1 MEASTQQWSS
11 ELDVETAGVALEDQR
26 EATERASQRHD
37 SLFRR
42 ALGVADILAV
52 ATTLLVSVVLG
63 DTATVRPTA
72 VVIPLIFVVI
82 AKASRLYDR
91 DANVLHHTTL
101 DEIPSLFATATVAA
115 LILWLSDEL
124 VIEGWLTREQVLGF
138 WLLLTTLLLTFRL
151 IARALANK
159 VSTVERCLFVGDED
173 DAGELREKLAQT
185 PAVRAEVI
193 DCIPVSSEPDL
204 REAGRVELRRQI
216 DATVQQ
222 QGIHRLILGP
232 GTTRSGEL
240 PDWIRVIGSS
250 GVKVSVMPDV
260 ARVVT
265 SSTELDRLH
274 GITLVGMRR
283 SKMTLSSYA
292 IKRGVDVVVSASA
305 LLAAAPFV
313 AILALLIKLDSPGP
327 VIFRQQRAGRH
338 GEPFGVLKLRTM
350 FDGAEERKSH
360 LRHLNEAE
368 GVFKIEADPRITG
381 VGAPL
386 RRLHL
391 DELPQLWNVL
401 RGDMSLVGPRPLP
414 LDEDASLVGW
424 HRRRLDMRPGMTG
437 IWQALG
443 SSRISVRE
451 MVKLDYQ
458 YVAHWSLWN
467 DMRIMVLT
475 LRQVLYGRGQ

>member
-1 MEASTQQWSS
+1 MEASTQQWSR
-11 ELDVETAGVALEDQR
+11 ELGLEAADAGPQR
-26 EATERASQRHD
+26 EAIERASQRHD

-42 ALGVADILAV
+42 ALGVADALAV
-52 ATTLLVSVVLG
+52 ATALLAIVLAG
-63 DTATVRPTA
+63 DTATLRPIA
-72 VVIPLIFVVI
+72 IVIPFIFVVV
-82 AKASRLYDR
+82 AKTARLYDR

-101 DEIPSLFATATVAA
+101 DEIPVLFSTATMAA
-115 LILWLSDEL
+115 LFLWLSDEL
-124 VIEGWLTREQVLGF
+124 VIDGWFSREQVLGF
-138 WLLLTTLLLTFRL
+138 WLLLTTLLLTFRS
-151 IARALANK
+151 IARALANQ
-159 VSTVERCLFVGDED
+159 VSTVERCLFVGNED
-173 DAGELREKLAQT
+173 DAEELREKLAQT
-185 PAVRAEVI
+185 PAVRAELVG
-193 DCIPVSSEPDL
+193 CMPVAGDPGPG
-204 REAGRVELRRQI
+204 EAERLELRRRI
-216 DATVQQ
+216 DAAVGQREV
-222 QGIHRLILGP
+222 HRLILGP

-240 PDWIRVIGSS
+240 PDWIRVIGTS

-274 GITLVGMRR
+274 GITLVGMKR

-292 IKRGVDVVVSASA
+292 IKRGVDVVASA
-305 LLAAAPFV
+305 CALLVTAPLLAV
-313 AILALLIKLDSPGP
+313 LALLINLDSPGP
-327 VIFRQQRAGRH
+327 VVFRQQRAGRH
-338 GEPFGVLKLRTM
+338 GTPFEMLKLRTM
-350 FDGAEERKSH
+350 VDGAEEHKSD

-368 GVFKIEADPRITG
+368 GLFKIDADPRITR

-424 HRRRLDMRPGMTG
+424 HRRRLDMRPGLTG

-443 SSRISVRE
+443 SSRISVGE

-467 DMRIMVLT
+467 DIRIMMLT
-475 LRQVLYGRGQ
+475 LRQVLYRRGQ

>member
-1 MEASTQQWSS
+1 MEASTQQWRR
-11 ELDVETAGVALEDQR
+11 ELDLEATGATLEHQR
-26 EATERASQRHD
+26 EAAERASQRHD

-42 ALGVADILAV
+42 ALGVADVLAV
-52 ATTLLVSVVLG
+52 AATLLVSVLAIG
-63 DTATVRPTA
+63 ATAFLPSA
-72 VVIPLIFVVI
+72 IIIPLLFVVG
-82 AKASRLYDR
+82 AKASGLYDR

-101 DEIPSLFATATVAA
+101 DEVPSLFGIATATS
-115 LILWLSDEL
+115 LFLWLSGEL
-124 VIEGWLTREQVLGF
+124 TIEGPLSREQVLVC
-138 WLLLTTLLLTFRL
+138 WLLLTALLVLCRS
-151 IARALANK
+151 IARALAK
-159 VSTVERCLFVGDED
+159 QVSSVERCLFVGDED
-173 DAGELREKLAQT
+173 DAAELREKLAQT
-185 PAVRAEVI
+185 PGARAELI
-193 DCIPVSSEPDL
+193 GCIPVASDRGLEDGY
-204 REAGRVELRRQI
+204 RAELRSRI
-216 DATVQQ
+216 DATVQER
-222 QGIHRLILGP
+222 GVHRLILGP
-232 GTTRSGEL
+232 GATRSGEL
-240 PDWIRVIGSS
+240 PDWIRVLGTS

-274 GITLVGMRR
+274 GITLIGMKR

-292 IKRGVDVVVSASA
+292 IKRGVDVIASASA
-305 LLAAAPFV
+305 LLLTAP
-313 AILALLIKLDSPGP
+313 LMALLTLLIRLDSPGS

-338 GEPFGVLKLRTM
+338 GAPFEMLKLRTM
-350 FDGAEERKSH
+350 VDGAEEHKSH

-368 GVFKIEADPRITG
+368 GVFKIDADPRITR

-424 HRRRLDMRPGMTG
+424 HRRRLDMRPGLTG

-467 DMRIMVLT
+467 DIRIMMLT
-475 LRQVLYGRGQ
+475 LRQVLYRRGQ